1 MPLGTLRQVELEAS
15 SPHAARY
22 ALRLLELSEGFV
34 IEKVS
39 SARGRQPQSEAWF
52 RWTRQEAERDFEKI
66 LRRKT
71 RPGRKRCYREVC
83 FLPEGQL
90 SLFP

>member
-1 MPLGTLRQVELEAS
+1 MPLATLRQVELEAV
-15 SPHAARY
+15 SPQSARY
-22 ALRLLELSEGFV
+22 VLRLLELREGFV

-39 SARGRQPQSEAWF
+39 GSRDRRPRSQPLF
-52 RWTRQEAERDFEKI
+52 RWTLQEADRDFEKI
-66 LRRKT
+66 LRSKT

-83 FLPEGQL
+83 FLPEGQM

>member
-1 MPLGTLRQVELEAS
+1 MPLATLRQVELGAT
-15 SPHAARY
+15 SPQSARY
-22 ALRLLELSEGFV
+22 VLRLLELREGFV

-39 SARGRQPQSEAWF
+39 GARGRRPQSEAWF

-71 RPGRKRCYREVC
+71 RPGRKRCYREIC

-90 SLFP
+90 PLFP